1 MLNIFFRKLLV
12 MVEVKIMFLQITM
25 EESKEAD
32 TTTKQATHRIS
43 RGIHDKVENPSL
55 CSEPYLFNRNYIE

>member
-43 RGIHDKVENPSL
+43 RGIHDKVDNPSL
-55 CSEPYLFNRNYIE
+55 C

>member
-1 MLNIFFRKLLV
+1 
-12 MVEVKIMFLQITM
+12 MVEVKIMFLQITV

-43 RGIHDKVENPSL
+43 RGIHDKVDNPSL